1 MGEQILVP
9 FDGSDPSREALNYA
23 LDSFSDPDIIV
34 LYVISIPEGYWS
46 AFETDPTDLPIY
58 ESAKEEG
65 ADILDEAVEIATDA
79 GVDIDTQVATGAP
92 ADRIVER
99 SEDEDADLIVIGS
112 HGREGVSHVLLGSVA
127 EKVVR
132 RASRPVLVAK

>member
-9 FDGSDPSREALNYA
+9 FDGSDPSREGLNYA
-23 LDSFSDPDIIV
+23 LDSFSDPDITA

-58 ESAKEEG
+58 ESAEEEG
-65 ADILDEAVEIATDA
+65 AGILDEAVEIAAEA
-79 GVDIDTQVATGAP
+79 GIDIDTQLATGAP
-92 ADRIVER
+92 ADRIVDRAEV
-99 SEDEDADLIVIGS
+99 EDVDLIVIGS
-112 HGREGVSHVLLGSVA
+112 HGRKGVSHVLLGSVA
-127 EKVVR
+127 EKVIQ